1 MEGRRKC
8 DADEQNGST
17 AAGTGNGR
25 DIDRRYET
33 CHWGGG
39 DTSQILQLDTEE
51 GREGR
56 NARMEGEEGNE
67 EDKIA
72 FHFYPIIYRARKEEK
87 RKSERRDSF
96 FLSEINF
103 DRERERR

>member
-1 MEGRRKC
+1 MPF
-8 DADEQNGST
+8 
-17 AAGTGNGR
+17 
-25 DIDRRYET
+25 
-33 CHWGGG
+33 GG

-96 FLSEINF
+96 FLWEINF
-103 DRERERR
+103 DREGGGGEEEEEERGVGCSFSSDCECGRG